1 MRITYYRCKPSREGE
16 KEATIGSVTII
27 ITGILISIFIPYGIK
42 FIFKIIMEMMKMTT
56 WFIVTLFIFGAIK
69 VLVSSMPTSVVE
81 SIISR
86 FELHQKLE
94 EENTSISIDGKN
106 IEGEMKR
113 QVIHEFNEALFLDKH
128 YFPPHGEGTPLVIDT
143 KKGNKEIRFS
153 LYSHEEHVDVIKQ
166 YKKKI
171 IAYRLRSKSLQN
183 PTSLA
188 ITEEYA

>member
-1 MRITYYRCKPSREGE
+1 
-16 KEATIGSVTII
+16 
-27 ITGILISIFIPYGIK
+27 
-42 FIFKIIMEMMKMTT
+42 MEMIKVTT
-56 WFIVTLFIFGAIK
+56 WFIVTLFIFGSLK

-106 IEGEMKR
+106 IEGEMKL
-113 QVIHEFNEALFLDKH
+113 QVINEFNEALFLDKH
-128 YFPPHGEGTPLVIDT
+128 YFPPQGEGKPIVIDT

-153 LYSHEEHVDVIKQ
+153 LYSYEEHVDVIKQ
-166 YKKKI
+166 YKKKVV
-171 IAYRLRSKSLQN
+171 AYRLRSKSLQT